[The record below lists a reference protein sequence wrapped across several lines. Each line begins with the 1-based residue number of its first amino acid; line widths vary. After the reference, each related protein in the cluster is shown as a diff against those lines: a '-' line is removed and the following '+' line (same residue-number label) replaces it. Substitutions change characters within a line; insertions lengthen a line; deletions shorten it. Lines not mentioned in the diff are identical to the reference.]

1 MIDLTGPLSTAEK
14 ARDLWSPEGAL
25 STASRI
31 AGHSGLVTDWDSG
44 AGEEWIT
51 LLRDGTPCALV
62 GVGLPLVFVLDTEDA
77 VWPSPV
83 VVVEIPSMTRPMLHC
98 RREILETVFGRQ
110 FSAMELYP
118 AGFSALDLA
127 MMTI

>member
-31 AGHSGLVTDWDSG
+31 AGRSGLVTDWDSG

-51 LLRDGTPCALV
+51 LLQL
-62 GVGLPLVFVLDTEDA
+62 LLL
-77 VWPSPV
+77 
-83 VVVEIPSMTRPMLHC
+83 
-98 RREILETVFGRQ
+98 
-110 FSAMELYP
+110 
-118 AGFSALDLA
+118 
-127 MMTI
+127 